1 MMQNAEAVKY
11 SDSVSGSIRNEH
23 FKKRV
28 KNVKGKKKT
37 KIVKEP
43 NYQKQK
49 KAKNK
54 KQDIKEKE
62 DITEGGTKLRTHK
75 D

>member
-28 KNVKGKKKT
+28 KHVKGKKKT

-43 NYQKQK
+43 PK
-49 KAKNK
+49 KKRKTRNK
-54 KQDIKEKE
+54 TSKRKK
-62 DITEGGTKLRTHK
+62 T
-75 D
+75 

>member
-28 KNVKGKKKT
+28 KNVKGKRKT
-37 KIVKEP
+37 KIVKGP
-43 NYQKQK
+43 NYQK

-62 DITEGGTKLRTHK
+62 EINEGGTKLRTHK
-75 D
+75 N